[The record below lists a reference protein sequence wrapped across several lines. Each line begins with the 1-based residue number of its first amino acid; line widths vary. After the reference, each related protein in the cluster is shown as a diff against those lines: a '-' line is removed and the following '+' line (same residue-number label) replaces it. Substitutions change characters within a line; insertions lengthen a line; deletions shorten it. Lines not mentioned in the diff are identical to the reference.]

1 MGSMPPYPPLLSLPL
16 QEGDAYCIAI
26 EGYVVEISLC
36 SL

>member
-1 MGSMPPYPPLLSLPL
+1 MGSMPPYPPLLSL
-16 QEGDAYCIAI
+16 QEGTIEKVTI

>member
-1 MGSMPPYPPLLSLPL
+1 MGSMPPYPPLLSL
-16 QEGDAYCIAI
+16 QEGDAYCITI